1 MLGCFLLFMTTIF
14 SQNKKSYQDLLDKIQ
29 NFEAGQEV
37 QAKQG
42 RRGVQKEIW
51 YNKGGQRL
59 QVVIS
64 GDSAHVHY
72 EKSTDRKEIVE
83 QLTDVTVIMQ
93 EEVIRRGASSE
104 QKLKRI
110 KAAEAAY
117 NYSSQLLMAKDVY
130 MEEMLVPGE
139 QIPGSLPS
147 PEYTVHADWVE
158 VQMVEGK
165 LEVDVVELDANLEA
179 R

>member
-14 SQNKKSYQDLLDKIQ
+14 SQNKKSYQDLLDNIQ

-51 YNKGGQRL
+51 YNKNGQRL

-64 GDSAHVHY
+64 GDSADVHY
-72 EKSTDRKEIVE
+72 EKSTDHKEIIE
-83 QLTDVTVIMQ
+83 QLTDVTIVMQ
-93 EEVIRRGASSE
+93 EELIGTGDASA

-139 QIPGSLPS
+139 QIPDTLPA
-147 PEYTVHADWVE
+147 PEYTVHAEWVE

-165 LEVDVVELDANLEA
+165 LEVDAIELDANLGA
-179 R
+179 G